1 MALPSGDVFF
11 LDNFAVRQW
20 DDPFYAGTRLTID
33 KEEFVKKIHEY
44 HQDGACLVDGYAPF
58 CKCASASQRPQATLP
73 GRLPCQSL
81 RYPKRASR
89 DAAGPACFLP
99 TFILPAPC
107 TNLSR

>member
-20 DDPFYAGTRLTID
+20 DDPFYAGTRLTIG

-58 CKCASASQRPQATLP
+58 CKCASAAQRHPRHGP
-73 GRLPCQSL
+73 
-81 RYPKRASR
+81 RASTM
-89 DAAGPACFLP
+89 PMISVP
-99 TFILPAPC
+99 EM
-107 TNLSR
+107 